1 MNNNLTIIFPLY
13 NEENRINKSL
23 DKISKFVKFNI
34 SLDLEIIFVNDG
46 SNDRTDKIIHEFL
59 EINDKKIY
67 KYFKENKNMGK
78 GYALKIGVKNAE
90 KDWIL
95 TSDIDLSVPLEQI
108 KLWKD
113 KNKIEADSKVYFG
126 SRNVGDSKV
135 VKKFYRFILGTIFN
149 NLIKFLFKININDTQ
164 CGFKLYE
171 KEIAKDIFEKLETF
185 GFAHDIELVIILNAQ
200 GIKIKELPVN
210 WTHISGSK
218 LNIFLD
224 TFKMLIDI
232 LKIYKNFKN
241 K

>member
-1 MNNNLTIIFPLY
+1 MNNSLTIIFPFY

-126 SRNVGDSKV
+126 N
-135 VKKFYRFILGTIFN
+135 
-149 NLIKFLFKININDTQ
+149 
-164 CGFKLYE
+164 
-171 KEIAKDIFEKLETF
+171 
-185 GFAHDIELVIILNAQ
+185 
-200 GIKIKELPVN
+200 
-210 WTHISGSK
+210 
-218 LNIFLD
+218 
-224 TFKMLIDI
+224 
-232 LKIYKNFKN
+232 
-241 K
+241 

>member
-1 MNNNLTIIFPLY
+1 MNNSLTIIFPFY

-171 KEIAKDIFEKLETF
+171 KEIAKEDAITAKQET
-185 GFAHDIELVIILNAQ
+185 AAT
-200 GIKIKELPVN
+200 K
-210 WTHISGSK
+210 TAA
-218 LNIFLD
+218 
-224 TFKMLIDI
+224 
-232 LKIYKNFKN
+232 KN
-241 K
+241 KPSTKPKAINLVNKF

>member
-1 MNNNLTIIFPLY
+1 MNNSLTIIFPFY

-23 DKISKFVKFNI
+23 
-34 SLDLEIIFVNDG
+34 
-46 SNDRTDKIIHEFL
+46 DKIIHEFL

>member
-1 MNNNLTIIFPLY
+1 MNNSLTIIFPFY

>member
-1 MNNNLTIIFPLY
+1 VNNSLTIIFPFY

>member
-1 MNNNLTIIFPLY
+1 MNNSLTIIFPFY

-67 KYFKENKNMGK
+67 KYFKKNKNMGK

>member
-23 DKISKFVKFNI
+23 DKV
-34 SLDLEIIFVNDG
+34 
-46 SNDRTDKIIHEFL
+46 IHEFL

>member
-1 MNNNLTIIFPLY
+1 MNNSPTIIFPFY